1 LPGHAIVET
10 MPAAAA
16 SNPGQ
21 PRRIWLVL
29 TGLGLAILLAAA
41 AFLLSYTIVPPP
53 DNARVV
59 VDEERHTY
67 ASTPCVL
74 YNKLDRELIANR
86 TEASDPSKPLQL
98 LPHVSDKAFGEV
110 RADTALTRDTACD
123 YVTGFDQI
131 VTRWMRLVGYRSRWT
146 EDGQWRW

>member
-1 LPGHAIVET
+1 
-10 MPAAAA
+10 MSSAAA
-16 SNPGQ
+16 SHTGQ
-21 PRRIWLVL
+21 PRRIWLIL
-29 TGLGLAILLAAA
+29 TGACLAALLAAV

-59 VDEERHTY
+59 VDEQRHTY

-86 TEASDPSKPLQL
+86 AEASDPAKPLQL
-98 LPHVSDKAFGEV
+98 LPFASEKVFAEV
-110 RADTALTRDTACD
+110 KADTALSRDTACD